1 MLGITTVSTKT
12 GLPSQIHSPGLGVQR
27 EACPLRACSLC
38 SNPDMFFLWDPAVA
52 FSLAWGSPVLVRCC
66 VCFWWPL
73 SVQNWSWHHGGQVY
87 LVSPWAAT
95 VSLQCFRIV
104 VCGCYPLRG
113 TPFIGVAGTPLHALP
128 PSWSDLLETS
138 TWTWTEA
145 PRDENLASQVHSVRT
160 ALQQYLSMKRCSIS
174 ATKWKDEWDIRVA
187 LQDTLPYILL
197 FRWKKEHFSATFEL
211 VPLNHT
217 PFGEKG
223 KKEKQS
229 TQGMLS
235 FLGPRGG
242 EAWSSSKHPNTILSF
257 VSPSLR
263 LKTSLTLCYWNLVH
277 FPHK

>member
-12 GLPSQIHSPGLGVQR
+12 GLPSQVHSPGLGVQR

-73 SVQNWSWHHGGQVY
+73 SVQNWSWRHGGQVY
-87 LVSPWAAT
+87 LVSPWA
-95 VSLQCFRIV
+95 VPLQCFRIV

-223 KKEKQS
+223 KKKSNPHRECFPFWAPVVGRHDLHLN
-229 TQGMLS
+229 TPILYCHL
-235 FLGPRGG
+235 FLLH
-242 EAWSSSKHPNTILSF
+242 SD
-257 VSPSLR
+257 
-263 LKTSLTLCYWNLVH
+263 
-277 FPHK
+277 